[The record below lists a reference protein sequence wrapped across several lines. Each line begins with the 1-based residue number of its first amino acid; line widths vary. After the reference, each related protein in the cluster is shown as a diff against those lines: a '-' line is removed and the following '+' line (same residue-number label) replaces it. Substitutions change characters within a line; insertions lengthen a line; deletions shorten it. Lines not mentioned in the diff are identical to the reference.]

1 MKIEVVGN
9 CCSSC
14 HATYHAI
21 KEAAS
26 EMGEGIE
33 VVHIE
38 NIADILRFGVIQMP
52 TVIIDGKQVSAGQH
66 YTKEEART
74 LLLSRSSKR

>member
-1 MKIEVVGN
+1 
-9 CCSSC
+9 
-14 HATYHAI
+14 
-21 KEAAS
+21 
-26 EMGEGIE
+26 MGEGIE

>member
-21 KEAAS
+21 REAAEEMS
-26 EMGEGIE
+26 EDIE
-33 VVHIE
+33 VEHVEDIKE
-38 NIADILRFGVIQMP
+38 ILRLGVIQMP
-52 TVIIDGKQVSAGQH
+52 TVMIDGKQVSAGKH
-66 YTKEEART
+66 YSKEEART
-74 LLLSRSSKR
+74 LLLSHLSQR